1 MVAIFPFVPEEI
13 TVHLGAPNE
22 DAPNVRVPYLY
33 YLQNAAASEIYPTW
47 ELSAIRANVLAIN
60 SYALNRIYTQYY
72 PTRGYDFDITNTTAY
87 DQAFVNGRSTFEN
100 IDRIA
105 QELVGTY
112 IRRQG
117 NIEPL
122 AAKFC
127 NGTTSTCDGL
137 SQWGSEELAMA
148 GKDSVEILKTYYGD
162 DIELVSNTAT
172 APITP
177 SYPGEP
183 LSLGSIGDDVSLL
196 QAVLNRIGQNY
207 PAIPKINPVDGVF
220 GESTENAVRAYQR
233 IFNLDVDGI
242 VGRQTWNSIAR
253 VFVAV
258 KDLAELQSEGLTFSA
273 ITSAF
278 PGFLQSGDE
287 SASVANLQYMLG
299 VVSAFNADIPEP
311 DRQGVYGEA
320 TQQAVTAYQES
331 QNLPPTG
338 TVNEQTWDALY
349 DSFSAIERGIFR
361 DVSIFRFPPMAAAD
375 TPTEVHAQLT
385 AVSQAFPSVAPP
397 GTTNAQMQQ
406 SIADWQRVMGL
417 RPTGHADEKT
427 LSSLASICDD
437 LRYADCTRQ
446 RQFCGKNL
454 FYGCRDAAPDEAK
467 RMNPRLADAD
477 QPVRNLQQ
485 MLHDL
490 HASDPQIPNVTPDGY
505 FGKRTEAAVTAFQRT
520 HDLAPTGIVD
530 YRTWCALCSAVPAP
544 PDPHFH
550 GHA

>member
-13 TVHLGAPNE
+13 TVHLGAPDE

-47 ELSAIRANVLAIN
+47 ELSAIRANILAIN

-87 DQAFVNGRSTFEN
+87 DQAFVDGRSTFEN

-105 QELVGTY
+105 QELVSTY

-127 NGTTSTCDGL
+127 NGTTSTCEGL

-148 GKDSVEILKTYYGD
+148 GKNSVEILKTYYGD
-162 DIELVSNTAT
+162 DIELVSNAAT

-177 SYPGEP
+177 SYPGTP
-183 LSLGSIGDDVSLL
+183 LSLGSRGDDVSLL
-196 QAVLNRIGQNY
+196 QAVLNRISQNY

-220 GESTENAVRAYQR
+220 AESTENAVRAYQR
-233 IFNLDVDGI
+233 IFNLDVDGV
-242 VGRQTWNSIAR
+242 VGEQTWNSLAR

-258 KDLAELQSEGLTFSA
+258 KDLAELQSEGLTFAA

-278 PGFLQSGDE
+278 PGFLQTGDE
-287 SASVANLQYMLG
+287 SASVANVQYMLG
-299 VVSAFNADIPEP
+299 VVSAFNSEIPEP
-311 DRQGVYGEA
+311 DRHGVYDEA
-320 TQQAVTAYQES
+320 TEEAVAAYQQC
-331 QNLPPTG
+331 QNLPQTG
-338 TVNEQTWDALY
+338 SVDEKTWDALY
-349 DSFSAIERGIFR
+349 DSYAAIDRGVFR
-361 DVSIFRFPPMAAAD
+361 DASLFRFPPMPAAD
-375 TPTEVHAQLT
+375 TPAQMHAQLS
-385 AVSQAFPSVAPP
+385 AVAAAFPSVAPP
-397 GTTNAQMQQ
+397 GKTNAQMQR
-406 SIADWQRVMGL
+406 SIADFQRVCGL
-417 RPTGHADEKT
+417 TPTGHADKKT
-427 LSSLASICDD
+427 LASLASICDD
-437 LRYADCTRQ
+437 LRYADCTHP

-454 FYGCRDAAPDEAK
+454 YYGCRDTVPPAEAH
-467 RMNPRLADAD
+467 MNPRLADAD

-490 HASDPQIPNVTPDGY
+490 HAQPSVTPDGY
-505 FGKRTEAAVTAFQRT
+505 YDKRTEAAVFAFQKA
-520 HDLAPTGIVD
+520 HDLPATGIVD
-530 YRTWCALCSAVPAP
+530 YATWCALCAAAP
-544 PDPHFH
+544 PQAEIPFH
-550 GHA
+550 GKP